1 MNYDVIIVGA
11 GVAGLTAMDQLVHNG
26 YKVCLLEAAPVAGG
40 RILTLKEDG
49 FPEPVEAGAEFI
61 HGDLPLTSGLL
72 KEAGIA
78 YIAVDGDMVPVHH
91 GQWQNEDKPD
101 EHWNSFMQKLKKLQ
115 TDISIDEF
123 LQTHFSAPEFE
134 ELRGSVR
141 RFAEGFDLADIKKAS
156 MLALKDEWK
165 EIEQRQYRVAGGYE
179 RIIKY
184 LLDRCLLPDSIIKFN
199 AVVEKIEFTQGMAR
213 AYTSDGNNYEAKK
226 IIVTASVGVLQSNSI
241 QFDPP
246 LAAHDTAINELG
258 FGDVI
263 KFLFQFNEAFW
274 TKYHDKP
281 GFILSDENI
290 PTWWTQ
296 LPAETNLLTG
306 WLGGPPATAFEGKSE
321 EYLKD
326 IALNSLSKIFSMPV
340 DEIEKRLVHYR
351 VISWKDNEFIKGGY
365 SYSTL
370 QTVHA
375 KKILSEP
382 VYDIIYF
389 AGEAMSSGE
398 SLGTVEA
405 AIQSGME
412 TAKKIMSGS

>member
-1 MNYDVIIVGA
+1 MKYDVIIVGA
-11 GVAGLTAMDQLVHNG
+11 GATGLTAMDQLVHKG
-26 YKVCLLEAAPVAGG
+26 FKVCLLEAASQAGG

-61 HGDLPLTSGLL
+61 HGDLPLTIALM

-91 GQWQNEDKPD
+91 SQWQHEDKPD
-101 EHWNSFMQKLKKLQ
+101 EHWSSFMQQLKKLES
-115 TDISIDEF
+115 DVSIDEF
-123 LQTHFSAPEFE
+123 LQTHFSAPEYE

-141 RFAEGFDLADIKKAS
+141 RFAEGFDLADIKKGS

-165 EIEQRQYRVAGGYE
+165 EIDQRQYRVAGGYE

-184 LLDRCLLPDSIIKFN
+184 LLNRCLLPDSEIKYN
-199 AVVEKIEFTQGMAR
+199 AVVEKIEFNQGMVR
-213 AYTSDGNNYEAKK
+213 AYTKDGNSYEAKK
-226 IIVTASVGVLQSNSI
+226 IIITASVAVLQSNSI
-241 QFDPP
+241 RFDPP

-274 TKYHDKP
+274 MKYHNKA

-306 WLGGPPATAFEGKSE
+306 WIGGPPATALAGKSE
-321 EYLKD
+321 EQLKD
-326 IALNSLSKIFSMPV
+326 IGLTSLSNIFSIPV
-340 DEIEKRLVHYR
+340 DEIEKRLLHYR

-370 QTVHA
+370 QTAHA

-382 VYDIIYF
+382 VYDTIYF
-389 AGEAMSSGE
+389 AGEAMSPGDSM
-398 SLGTVEA
+398 GTVEA

-412 TAKKIMSGS
+412 TAKKIISGS